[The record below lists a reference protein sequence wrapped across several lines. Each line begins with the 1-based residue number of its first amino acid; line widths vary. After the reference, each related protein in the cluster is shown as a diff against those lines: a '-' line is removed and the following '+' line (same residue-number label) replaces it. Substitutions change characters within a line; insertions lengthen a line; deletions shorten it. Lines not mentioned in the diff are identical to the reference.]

1 MIAVYN
7 CNVYYVLSS
16 PPLMKMLSKIKAIF
30 PWGDF
35 FKQDIGNTQ
44 QVFVVCKK
52 DDLCKINIQKRVLL
66 STTVEYRTI
75 KNKED
80 QTMKASLIKVL
91 AVLLI
96 ASMCLTACA
105 SSTTAT
111 TPAAEPAA
119 EPATEAAVPE
129 EVVEDDTVYTFQ
141 LGHAQSTTS
150 PRHRSCEYFEKMV
163 EEKTN
168 GRIQVEVFPAGQ
180 LGNEAEMTQAV
191 IMGTLQGVRGGDQ
204 NYVPKMESVA
214 LPFLCDDLTQIRKLC
229 TSDYM
234 ANIVKDAEQNNL
246 LVLAL
251 GDNSGFRQFT
261 NNVRPII
268 APEDMQGIKFRTTS
282 VPVERFMKVFGVST
296 VSIPFTE
303 LYMSLK
309 TGVCDGQEN
318 PVALIDSSK
327 FYEVQ
332 KYCTVIDYMFFVE
345 PFYVNLEWY
354 NSLPEDLQVIMK
366 ECAEA
371 MMVED
376 SRITDEEND
385 AYKENIANNGVE
397 VTYLTPE
404 QKEAW
409 MPLAEEVWKVAIEQ
423 GSLTRDELGQML
435 EIVGKTIDW

>member
-1 MIAVYN
+1 
-7 CNVYYVLSS
+7 
-16 PPLMKMLSKIKAIF
+16 
-30 PWGDF
+30 
-35 FKQDIGNTQ
+35 
-44 QVFVVCKK
+44 
-52 DDLCKINIQKRVLL
+52 
-66 STTVEYRTI
+66 
-75 KNKED
+75 
-80 QTMKASLIKVL
+80 MKASLIKVL

-119 EPATEAAVPE
+119 EPATEAAAPE

-141 LGHAQSTTS
+141 LGHGQSTTS

-234 ANIVKDAEQNNL
+234 ANILKDAEKSNL

-268 APEDMQGIKFRTTS
+268 TPEDMQGIKFRTTS

-354 NSLPEDLQVIMK
+354 NSLPEDLQVILK